1 MPKIRVLLDACVLL
15 PYELADFLLRLADA
29 DLYEPL
35 WSEEILTE
43 VDRNLVQKFGVTK
56 EKAAQRAHHWLYGVP
71 VEATAAVASAAARS
85 PERIAPSTQPHM
97 TAELSVPAQWMRP
110 QGSRRV

>member
-1 MPKIRVLLDACVLL
+1 MPKIRVLLDACVLV

-71 VEATAAVASAAARS
+71 AEAAAARS